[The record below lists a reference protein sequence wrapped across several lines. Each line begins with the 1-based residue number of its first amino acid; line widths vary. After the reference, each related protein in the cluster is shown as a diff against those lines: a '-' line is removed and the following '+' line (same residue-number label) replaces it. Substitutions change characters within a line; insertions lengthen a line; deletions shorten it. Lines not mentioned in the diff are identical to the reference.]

1 MVVKINT
8 IKIYLTLHLAYFK
21 LALKTAME
29 YKANFIIQV
38 ISMFLNDVVWIF
50 FWGIFLTKFNNI
62 NGWALSDMVLLY
74 SMITIAFGVAGLF
87 FGGHKRISKLIVEGQ
102 LDYFLTLPKNSLFHA
117 IISKGSWFD
126 LGDILFGVVLA
137 IVFVPLV
144 KLPLL
149 LILLIPAIIILISFG
164 IIAESLSFYIGNSQS
179 LSSTL
184 YEAIVTF
191 GAYPLSIHHGVTKF
205 IVMFIIPAG
214 MMVGVPVILINQYF
228 NWLWFLLIYAFS
240 IGIFLIAIYV
250 FYKGLKKYES
260 GNLIGVR
267 L

>member
-8 IKIYLTLHLAYFK
+8 IKSYLTLHLAYFK
-21 LALKTAME
+21 IALKTAME

-38 ISMFLNDVVWIF
+38 LSMFLNDVVWVF
-50 FWGIFLTKFNNI
+50 FWGIFFTKFNNI
-62 NGWALSDMVLLY
+62 NGWELSDMVLLY
-74 SMITIAFGVAGLF
+74 SIVTIAFGVAGLF
-87 FGGHKRISKLIVEGQ
+87 FGGHKRISKMIVEGQ

-149 LILLIPAIIILISFG
+149 LVLLIPSTIILISFG
-164 IIAESLSFYIGNSQS
+164 IIVESLSFYIGNSES
-179 LSSTL
+179 LSDTL
-184 YEAIVTF
+184 YEAIITF
-191 GAYPLSIHHGVTKF
+191 SVYPSSIYNGITRF
-205 IVMFIIPAG
+205 IIMFIIPAG

-228 NWLWFLLIYAFS
+228 NWLWFLLIYAFA
-240 IGIFLIAIYV
+240 IAILLIAIYV
-250 FYKGLKKYES
+250 FYKGLKRYES